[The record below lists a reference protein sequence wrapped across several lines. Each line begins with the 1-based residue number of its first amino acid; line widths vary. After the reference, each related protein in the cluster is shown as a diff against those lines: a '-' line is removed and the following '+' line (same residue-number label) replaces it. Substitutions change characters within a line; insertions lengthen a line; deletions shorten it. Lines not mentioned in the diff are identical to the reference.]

1 MPLAAQKGK
10 REILEKEHEK
20 IEKGKKALKALARK
34 KSHKTNLSANMT
46 IQKYNKTFGI
56 CDILKVE
63 PPVSFLPT
71 NINQGSGVFILVF
84 S

>member
-10 REILEKEHEK
+10 REILEKEHET
-20 IEKGKKALKALARK
+20 IEKGGKALKALARK

-63 PPVSFLPT
+63 PPSLLFAHQHQPGLRRLHFSF
-71 NINQGSGVFILVF
+71 
-84 S
+84 

>member
-20 IEKGKKALKALARK
+20 TEKGKKAFARK
-34 KSHKTNLSANMT
+34 KSHKTNFGAHMT

-56 CDILKVE
+56 CDILEVE

-71 NINQGSGVFILVF
+71 NINQGSGVFVLVF